1 MVVSGRTIQ
10 SIFVFSATERGDGR
24 ATHLANNG
32 ALFCLGPGR
41 HELGG
46 IFASGQIGKEADSCV
61 ILFPGSALDVL
72 LMDAT
77 WFRQRTR

>member
-1 MVVSGRTIQ
+1 MSGKTIQ
-10 SIFVFSATERGDGR
+10 SIFVFSAKERGDEGGG

-32 ALFCLGPGR
+32 ALFCLCPGR

-46 IFASGQIGKEADSCV
+46 IFATGQIGKEADSCV
-61 ILFPGSALDVL
+61 ILFPRSALDVL

-77 WFRQRTR
+77 WFCQRTS